1 MKLVIA
7 IVQREDSNNLQRAF
21 VQNDFRATKLATSG
35 GFLSQ
40 GNTTFLI
47 GCEDEK
53 VDDVLKIIKQESRAR
68 EEIAT
73 PHMLSTGYEITPP
86 LRITV
91 GGATCFVVPVDEF
104 KRF

>member
-7 IVQREDSNNLQRAF
+7 IVQKEDSNNLQKAL
-21 VQNDFRATKLATSG
+21 VKNNFRATKLATSG

-40 GNTTFLI
+40 GNTTFLV
-47 GCEDEK
+47 GCEDEQ
-53 VDDVLKIIKQESRAR
+53 VDDILKVIKQESRAR

-73 PHMLSTGYEITPP
+73 SHMVSTGYEITQP
-86 LRITV
+86 LKITV
-91 GGATCFVVPVDEF
+91 GGATCFVVPVDKF

>member
-7 IVQREDSNNLQRAF
+7 IVQKEDSNDLQRAF

-40 GNTTFLI
+40 GNTTFLV
-47 GCEDEK
+47 GCDDDK
-53 VDDVLKIIKQESRAR
+53 VDDVLKIIKEQSRAR
-68 EEIAT
+68 KEIAT
-73 PHMLSTGYEITPP
+73 PHMVSTGYEITQP
-86 LRITV
+86 LKVTV

>member
-7 IVQREDSNNLQRAF
+7 IVQKEDSNDLQRAF

-40 GNTTFLI
+40 GNTTFLV
-47 GCEDEK
+47 GCDDDK
-53 VDDVLKIIKQESRAR
+53 VDDVLKIIKEQSRAR

-73 PHMLSTGYEITPP
+73 PHMVSTGYEITQP
-86 LRITV
+86 LKVTV
-91 GGATCFVVPVDEF
+91 SGATCFVVPVDEF

>member
-7 IVQREDSNNLQRAF
+7 IVQKEDSNDLQRAF

-40 GNTTFLI
+40 GNTTFLV
-47 GCEDEK
+47 GCDDDK
-53 VDDVLKIIKQESRAR
+53 VDDVLKIIKEQSRAR

-73 PHMLSTGYEITPP
+73 PHMVSTGYEITQP
-86 LRITV
+86 LKVTV
-91 GGATCFVVPVDEF
+91 GGATCFVVPVDVF

>member
-7 IVQREDSNNLQRAF
+7 IVQKEDSNKLQHEF
-21 VQNDFRATKLATSG
+21 VKKNIRATKLATTG

-47 GCEDEK
+47 GTEDDK
-53 VDDVLKIIKQESRAR
+53 VQDVLDIIKSQSRAR
-68 EEIAT
+68 EELIQPSMVT
-73 PHMLSTGYEITPP
+73 TGYEISQPVN
-86 LRITV
+86 ITV

>member
-7 IVQREDSNNLQRAF
+7 IVQKEDSNNLQKAL
-21 VQNDFRATKLATSG
+21 VKNNFRATKLATSG

-40 GNTTFLI
+40 GNTTFLV
-47 GCEDEK
+47 GCEDEQ
-53 VDDVLKIIKQESRAR
+53 VDDILKVIKQ

-73 PHMLSTGYEITPP
+73 PHMVSTGYEITQP
-86 LRITV
+86 LKITV
-91 GGATCFVVPVDEF
+91 GGATCFVVPVDKF

>member
-7 IVQREDSNNLQRAF
+7 IVQKEDSNDLQRAF

-40 GNTTFLI
+40 GNTTFLV
-47 GCEDEK
+47 GCDDDK
-53 VDDVLKIIKQESRAR
+53 VDYVLKIIKEQSRAR

-73 PHMLSTGYEITPP
+73 PHMVSTGYEITQP
-86 LRITV
+86 LKVTV

>member
-7 IVQREDSNNLQRAF
+7 IVQKEDSNDLQRAF

-40 GNTTFLI
+40 GNTTFLV
-47 GCEDEK
+47 GCDDDK
-53 VDDVLKIIKQESRAR
+53 VDDVLKIIKEQSRAR

-73 PHMLSTGYEITPP
+73 PHMVSTGYEITQP
-86 LRITV
+86 LKVTV

-104 KRF
+104 IRF

>member
-7 IVQREDSNNLQRAF
+7 IVQKEDSNDLQRAF

-40 GNTTFLI
+40 GNTTFLV
-47 GCEDEK
+47 GCDDDK
-53 VDDVLKIIKQESRAR
+53 VDDVLKSRAR

-73 PHMLSTGYEITPP
+73 PHMVSTGYEITQP
-86 LRITV
+86 LKVTV

>member
-7 IVQREDSNNLQRAF
+7 IVQKEDSNDLQRAF

-40 GNTTFLI
+40 GNTTFLV
-47 GCEDEK
+47 GCDDDK
-53 VDDVLKIIKQESRAR
+53 VDDVLKIIKEQSRAR
-68 EEIAT
+68 EEIET
-73 PHMLSTGYEITPP
+73 PHMVSTGYEITQP
-86 LRITV
+86 LKVTV
-91 GGATCFVVPVDEF
+91 GGATYFVVPVDEF

>member
-7 IVQREDSNNLQRAF
+7 IVQKEDSNDLQRAF

-40 GNTTFLI
+40 GNTTFLV
-47 GCEDEK
+47 GCDDDK
-53 VDDVLKIIKQESRAR
+53 VDDVLKIIKEQSRAR

-73 PHMLSTGYEITPP
+73 PHMVSTGYEITQP
-86 LRITV
+86 LKVTV

>member
-7 IVQREDSNNLQRAF
+7 IVQKEDSNDLQRAF

-40 GNTTFLI
+40 GNTTFLV
-47 GCEDEK
+47 GCDVDK
-53 VDDVLKIIKQESRAR
+53 VDDVLKIIKEQSRAR

-73 PHMLSTGYEITPP
+73 PHMVSTGYEITQP
-86 LRITV
+86 LKVTV

-104 KRF
+104 RR

>member
-7 IVQREDSNNLQRAF
+7 IVQKEDSNKLQRAF
-21 VQNDFRATKLATSG
+21 VEKNIRATKLATSG

-47 GCEDEK
+47 GTEDEH
-53 VDDVLKIIKQESRAR
+53 VNDVLDVIKAKSEAR
-68 EEIAT
+68 EEYVQ
-73 PHMLSTGYEITPP
+73 PNLLSTGLEMNQPVKV
-86 LRITV
+86 TV
-91 GGATCFVVPVDEF
+91 GGATCFVVSVDEF

>member
-7 IVQREDSNNLQRAF
+7 IVQKEDSNNLQKALVKNNF
-21 VQNDFRATKLATSG
+21 CATKLATSG

-40 GNTTFLI
+40 GNTTFLV
-47 GCEDEK
+47 GCEDEQ
-53 VDDVLKIIKQESRAR
+53 VDDILKVIKQESRAR

-73 PHMLSTGYEITPP
+73 PHMVSTGYEITQP
-86 LRITV
+86 LKITV
-91 GGATCFVVPVDEF
+91 GGATCFVVPFDKF

>member
-7 IVQREDSNNLQRAF
+7 IVQKEDSNNLQKAL
-21 VQNDFRATKLATSG
+21 VKNNFRATKLATSG

-40 GNTTFLI
+40 GNTTFLV
-47 GCEDEK
+47 GCEDEQ
-53 VDDVLKIIKQESRAR
+53 VDDILKVIKQESRAR

-73 PHMLSTGYEITPP
+73 PHMVSTGYEITQP
-86 LRITV
+86 LKITV
-91 GGATCFVVPVDEF
+91 GCATCFVVPVDKF

>member
-7 IVQREDSNNLQRAF
+7 IVQKEDSNDLQRAF

-40 GNTTFLI
+40 GNTTFLV
-47 GCEDEK
+47 GCDDDK
-53 VDDVLKIIKQESRAR
+53 VDDVSRAR

-73 PHMLSTGYEITPP
+73 PHMVSTGYEITQP
-86 LRITV
+86 LKVTV

>member
-7 IVQREDSNNLQRAF
+7 IVQKEDSNDLQRAF
-21 VQNDFRATKLATSG
+21 VQNDFRDTKLATSG

-40 GNTTFLI
+40 GNTTFLV
-47 GCEDEK
+47 GCDDDK
-53 VDDVLKIIKQESRAR
+53 VDDVLQIIKEQSRAR

-73 PHMLSTGYEITPP
+73 PHMVSTGYEITQP
-86 LRITV
+86 LKVTD

>member
-7 IVQREDSNNLQRAF
+7 IVQKEDSNDLQRAF

-40 GNTTFLI
+40 GNTTFLV
-47 GCEDEK
+47 GCDDDK
-53 VDDVLKIIKQESRAR
+53 VDDVLKIINEQSRAR

-73 PHMLSTGYEITPP
+73 PHMVSTGYEITQP
-86 LRITV
+86 LKVTV

>member
-7 IVQREDSNNLQRAF
+7 IVQKEDSNDLQRAF

-40 GNTTFLI
+40 RNTTFLV
-47 GCEDEK
+47 GCDDDK
-53 VDDVLKIIKQESRAR
+53 VDDVLKIIKEQSRAR

-73 PHMLSTGYEITPP
+73 PHMVSTGYEITQP
-86 LRITV
+86 LKVTV

>member
-7 IVQREDSNNLQRAF
+7 IVQKEDSNDLQRAF

-40 GNTTFLI
+40 GNTTFLV
-47 GCEDEK
+47 GCDDDK
-53 VDDVLKIIKQESRAR
+53 VDDVLKIIKEQSRAR

-73 PHMLSTGYEITPP
+73 PHMVSTGYEITQP
-86 LRITV
+86 LKVTV
-91 GGATCFVVPVDEF
+91 GVATYFVVPVDEF

>member
-7 IVQREDSNNLQRAF
+7 IVQKEDSNNLQKAL
-21 VQNDFRATKLATSG
+21 VKNNFRATKLATSG

-40 GNTTFLI
+40 GNTTFLV
-47 GCEDEK
+47 GCEDEQ
-53 VDDVLKIIKQESRAR
+53 VDDILKVIKQESRAR

-73 PHMLSTGYEITPP
+73 PHMVSTGYEITQP
-86 LRITV
+86 LKITV
-91 GGATCFVVPVDEF
+91 GGATCFVVSVDKF

>member
-7 IVQREDSNNLQRAF
+7 IVQKEDSNNLQKAL
-21 VQNDFRATKLATSG
+21 VKNNFRATKLATSG

-40 GNTTFLI
+40 GNTTFLV
-47 GCEDEK
+47 GCEDEQ
-53 VDDVLKIIKQESRAR
+53 VDDILIVIKQESRAR

-73 PHMLSTGYEITPP
+73 PHMVSTGYEITQP
-86 LRITV
+86 LKITV
-91 GGATCFVVPVDEF
+91 GGATCFVVPVDKF

>member
-35 GFLSQ
+35 GFL
-40 GNTTFLI
+40 
-47 GCEDEK
+47 
-53 VDDVLKIIKQESRAR
+53 
-68 EEIAT
+68 AT
-73 PHMLSTGYEITPP
+73 PHMLSTGYEITQP

>member
-7 IVQREDSNNLQRAF
+7 IVQKEDSNDLQRAF

-40 GNTTFLI
+40 GNTTFLV
-47 GCEDEK
+47 GCDDDK
-53 VDDVLKIIKQESRAR
+53 VDDELKIIKEQSRAR

-73 PHMLSTGYEITPP
+73 PHMVSTGYEITQP
-86 LRITV
+86 LKVTV

>member
-7 IVQREDSNNLQRAF
+7 IVQKEDSNDLQRAF

-40 GNTTFLI
+40 GNTTFLV
-47 GCEDEK
+47 GCDDDK
-53 VDDVLKIIKQESRAR
+53 VDDVLKIIKEQSRAR

-73 PHMLSTGYEITPP
+73 PHMVSTGYEITQP
-86 LRITV
+86 L
-91 GGATCFVVPVDEF
+91 
-104 KRF
+104 K

>member
-7 IVQREDSNNLQRAF
+7 IVQKEDSNDLQRTF

-40 GNTTFLI
+40 GNTTFLV
-47 GCEDEK
+47 GCDDDK
-53 VDDVLKIIKQESRAR
+53 VDDVLKIIKEQSRAR

-73 PHMLSTGYEITPP
+73 PHMVSTGYEITQP
-86 LRITV
+86 LKVTV

>member
-7 IVQREDSNNLQRAF
+7 IVQKEDSNNLQKAL
-21 VQNDFRATKLATSG
+21 VKNNFRATKLTTSG

-40 GNTTFLI
+40 GNTTFLV
-47 GCEDEK
+47 GCEDEQ
-53 VDDVLKIIKQESRAR
+53 VDDILKVIKQESRAR

-73 PHMLSTGYEITPP
+73 PHMVSTGYEITQP
-86 LRITV
+86 LKITV
-91 GGATCFVVPVDEF
+91 GGATCFVVPVDKF